1 MSGNI
6 RGACRDGRISD
17 MFSLSGGG
25 GVCEAH
31 HGWLAHCQ
39 VVLPPCQHKKIVLKI
54 GHQKIDCKIMK
65 NSKKIW
71 KNLQSNLNFS

>member
-6 RGACRDGRISD
+6 RGACGDGRISD

-25 GVCEAH
+25 GVREAQ

-39 VVLPPCQHKKIVLKI
+39 VVLPPCQH
-54 GHQKIDCKIMK
+54 
-65 NSKKIW
+65 
-71 KNLQSNLNFS
+71 